1 MPVFIYLRERFWN
14 TIMFIQEKSKKELF
28 KIIENPLNLKGKKNI
43 LKEKLSLTAEKDHLN
58 INQIPAEV
66 FKANTLSS
74 LKPVS
79 VLDKIRKHF
88 NNVYMRI
95 AGLVDFEQVRRF
107 KSDYYYTKVNKYLR
121 EGEEALRAL
130 FERNFDE
137 EIEREMSSRLNK
149 HEPYF
154 PLEHLKTFLKDGE
167 TLETVSLKE
176 LDSRAM
182 KSCKERKINKNV
194 DEIKKIV
201 ESVDKVFEHSKI
213 PETVTVYRGVPKKI
227 ADKIIHSDRIF
238 EDEGFVSTSYL
249 KEKAELFGGSHILE
263 IEVPA
268 GSKAIDMKTALPHA
282 RWEDWEEELLLPRN
296 SRFEIVKIDEENK
309 VIKLKLLK
317 DQ

>member
-14 TIMFIQEKSKKELF
+14 TIMFIQENIKKELF
-28 KIIENPLNLKGKKNI
+28 EIIKNPLNLKGKKNI
-43 LKEKLSLTAEKDHLN
+43 LKEKLSLNAEKDHLN

-66 FKANTLSS
+66 FKANALSS

-88 NNVYMRI
+88 NNVYIRI
-95 AGLVDFEQVRRF
+95 ACLVDFEQVRRF

-121 EGEEALRAL
+121 RGEEVLRAI

-137 EIEREMSSRLNK
+137 EIEREMSSRLNN

-167 TLETVSLKE
+167 TIETVSLKE

-201 ESVDKVFEHSKI
+201 ESVDKVFKHSKI